1 LAKIATGNMD
11 HIHALLQ
18 AGALDLMAA
27 SHQWRIYSRSVS
39 VMDYARSISEP
50 WVSRCEMLPML
61 TAQQSSSPRPSNG

>member
-27 SHQWRIYSRSVS
+27 DLSSVS
-39 VMDYARSISEP
+39 ELRQEYQRTVG
-50 WVSRCEMLPML
+50 L
-61 TAQQSSSPRPSNG
+61 G